1 MIARALLVAAILV
14 SANSAQALQWPW
26 QIARH
31 HHRHHR
37 HARAPAPV
45 TTPYAEPETD
55 CQEILEA
62 RRAVDD
68 MHWQDKLRLL
78 TDGQR
83 ANIAK
88 CLRDAKP

>member
-31 HHRHHR
+31 PHHHRHG
-37 HARAPAPV
+37 RASGPA
-45 TTPYAEPETD
+45 TTPYAEPETN
-55 CQEILEA
+55 CRQILEA
-62 RRAVDD
+62 RRALDD
-68 MHWQDKLRLL
+68 AHWKYETDLL